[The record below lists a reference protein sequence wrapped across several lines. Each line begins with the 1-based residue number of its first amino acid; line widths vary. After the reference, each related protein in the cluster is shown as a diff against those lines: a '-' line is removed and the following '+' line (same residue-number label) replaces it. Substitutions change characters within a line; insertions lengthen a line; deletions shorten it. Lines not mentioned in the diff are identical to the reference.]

1 MLLVLIYIQT
11 GITVSWLLLL
21 CVHHTQQYH
30 LTNSGQCLLRK
41 HHLWDA
47 TVKLHGIQQLLWLP
61 LCISLF
67 LSQEIFELRY
77 ARMPEDPPI
86 PMKKALGSKLKKMK
100 GISSESSDESSP
112 EDTDSSSS
120 EESDSESERANQLSY
135 LQKQVQMKMVAI
147 PQRGA
152 GWCQMLPEVCLVYT
166 TFHKQESWVHS
177 KRSAGYLKFFG
188 KTKLIW

>member
-1 MLLVLIYIQT
+1 MY
-11 GITVSWLLLL
+11 
-21 CVHHTQQYH
+21 HTQQYH
-30 LTNSGQCLLRK
+30 LTNSRQCLQRR
-41 HHLWDA
+41 HPFVRHECRNCM
-47 TVKLHGIQQLLWLP
+47 VFYNFYGCHYV
-61 LCISLF
+61 SLF
-67 LSQEIFELRY
+67 FSLFPSQEIFELRY

-152 GWCQMLPEVCLVYT
+152 GWRQMLRAVCLVYT
-166 TFHKQESWVHS
+166 AFHRQESWIQS
-177 KRSAGYLKFFG
+177 KRSARYLKFFG